1 MLIKALKLTKKYRDQ
16 IVFSDLNFS
25 IQQNEFVSILGPS
38 GCGKSTLL
46 KILAG
51 LERTS
56 SGEITQ
62 TKDLNLSVIFQEPR
76 LLPWQTTIENT
87 SLPLTLKKTPDPG
100 KVKVLLES
108 LGLSQAFAK
117 FPHELSG
124 GMKMRVS
131 IARALISNP
140 SLILCDEPFSA
151 LDEITRNQL
160 QLQLRQIFEAEK
172 KTVVF
177 VTHSLEEA
185 CFLSDR
191 ILMFSDL
198 GFKEFVPDLP
208 KVRVLDLK
216 NQMSF
221 FNEVQRLRREK

>member
-1 MLIKALKLTKKYRDQ
+1 MLIKASKLSKNYSEQ
-16 IVFSDLNFS
+16 VVFSNLNFA
-25 IQQNEFVSILGPS
+25 IQESEFVSILGPS

-46 KILAG
+46 KILAQ
-51 LERTS
+51 LQLPT
-56 SGEITQ
+56 SGELSA

-76 LLPWQTTIENT
+76 LLPWLTALENANLPG
-87 SLPLTLKKTPDPG
+87 SLQQQDASA
-100 KVKVLLES
+100 KVKVLLEQ
-108 LGLSQAFAK
+108 LGLSQAAHK

-131 IARALISNP
+131 IARALSTNP
-140 SLILCDEPFSA
+140 ELILCDEPFSA
-151 LDEITRNQL
+151 LDEDTRNQL
-160 QLQLRQIFEAEK
+160 QQKLRETFEASR

-191 ILMFSDL
+191 ILI
-198 GFKEFVPDLP
+198 FKESALKEFIPDLP
-208 KVRVLDLK
+208 KSRGLELK
-216 NQMSF
+216 SQVHF